1 MGLFSKKEKPVQ
13 DTRRIFVLDT
23 SIFVDR
29 RITALCEACLL
40 EGRFVFLGDA
50 LRELQELADSG
61 NYVTA
66 KKGKKGMEAL
76 AEFREYLAKKGEIV
90 EVVEQEFFH
99 DLEVDDRLV
108 AYCMTNKG
116 ILLTVD
122 GNLSE
127 VLRTKGGKVLNPH
140 EIVHELTY
148 IIRQGD
154 QIELRLSRSGQVEGQ
169 AMGTFHEISVVVKD
183 GAPYI
188 GRVVVVIVRN
198 VLKLK
203 QGPLVF
209 ADFLYA
215 KGK

>member
-1 MGLFSKKEKPVQ
+1 MVS
-13 DTRRIFVLDT
+13 
-23 SIFVDR
+23 
-29 RITALCEACLL
+29 
-40 EGRFVFLGDA
+40 
-50 LRELQELADSG
+50 
-61 NYVTA
+61 
-66 KKGKKGMEAL
+66 L
-76 AEFREYLAKKGEIV
+76 AEFKEYLAKRGEII
-90 EVVEQEFFH
+90 EVVEQEFPG
-99 DLEVDDRLV
+99 LKEVDDKLISHALSTKAILV
-108 AYCMTNKG
+108 
-116 ILLTVD
+116 TVD

-127 VLRTKGGKVLNPH
+127 VYRIKGGKVLNPH
-140 EIVHELTY
+140 EIISGLTY

-154 QIELRLSRSGQVEGQ
+154 QIELKLLRPGQTAGQ
-169 AMGTFHEISVVVKD
+169 ALGTCHDIQVCVND